1 MAAPDEQSDVADTR
15 LTIDLIQMELQ
26 TADDSVACTR
36 TVAVKRD
43 PEISLLSPMTG
54 TQPLV
59 WSQDHRLAVCTANS
73 LGVMELV
80 CDIHSSKQELIF
92 NRTSIPV
99 PGDAYEMQVGPPK
112 EQVKAMKH
120 FRTHPDLPT
129 KQEFNWDRV
138 MNPSGVSYKGIKYAS
153 WSPLGCD
160 SSGRCLLACLT
171 LDHRL
176 TVHQSHKRLEWTTVV
191 DLSARY
197 GEMLR
202 ERGYAE
208 RDDKLPEKNILDS
221 EELRR
226 RYRMQT
232 PVRMEWSSVYKLK
245 QVQPDNSCL
254 NVEIVLLA
262 VLMENGNLVLWK
274 FALPFQSGADVV
286 FYEAVDSGLSS
297 PSDLAWWE
305 YEHADRRMSGLIVG
319 SELGPVKIMPVAL
332 TGVKGYFTLRHPI
345 ALWKECDRIAAEN
358 INCVSLV
365 HPLDKSSCS
374 VIVASRG
381 CYIFWCLLMISPAGL
396 NVHTSHVVGLHSLPV
411 VSLAVSQRGTVYTCS
426 ADGWMKKLTPKF
438 TEKTLAFQQEA
449 VSCPE
454 GLANR
459 RLHGIALSRN
469 EAYMALVSTQG
480 LDNSFHSFHTNYQV
494 HFMALKSPETAA
506 ELLLKS
512 PAENLYKQA
521 DLLDLVRWNIIT
533 NKSIPQALQEELDQ
547 KIRDVGSPYFWR
559 LKLFLVRF
567 LYRSLQMP
575 LTDHHWKPSRELIGV
590 HEQAEDKEDN
600 DSNVAE
606 EETPAEQV
614 RARIDLVESQLVK
627 ENIKRLLGEVYLN
640 TQKTEKTCIPT
651 SGLAEHLLK
660 DSHDK
665 NAEVLIGHIKKKMNK
680 QTFPECCSLC
690 REALPFNDHKQAV
703 CPNGHVWLRCVLSYQ
718 ACQALSFRRCLLQDG
733 ISGIPQPDE
742 PQWIK
747 KILKTSCSLCDSPM
761 I

>member
-15 LTIDLIQMELQ
+15 LTIDLIQMDLQ

-36 TVAVKRD
+36 DVAVKRY

-59 WSQDHRLAVCTANS
+59 WSQDHRLAVCTVNS
-73 LGVMELV
+73 LTVLELV
-80 CDIHSSKQELIF
+80 CDIHSSKQELILK
-92 NRTSIPV
+92 RTSIPV
-99 PGDAYEMQVGPPK
+99 PGNAYTMQVGPPK
-112 EQVKAMKH
+112 EQGKAMKH
-120 FRTHPDLPT
+120 FKTHPDLPT

-160 SSGRCLLACLT
+160 SSGRCLLASLT

-176 TVHQSHKRLEWTTVV
+176 TVHYSHKRLEWTTLV
-191 DLSARY
+191 DLSAKY

-202 ERGYAE
+202 ERGYAGQ
-208 RDDKLPEKNILDS
+208 DGKLPEKDILDS

-232 PVRMEWSSVYKLK
+232 PVRMEWSSVYKIK
-245 QVQPDNSCL
+245 QMQPDNSCL

-274 FALPFQSGADVV
+274 FALPFKSGVNV
-286 FYEAVDSGLSS
+286 FFHEAIDSGVSS
-297 PSDLAWWE
+297 PSGLAWWE
-305 YEHADRRMSGLIVG
+305 YEYTDRRISGLIVG
-319 SELGPVKIMPVAL
+319 SELGPVKIVPVTL
-332 TGVKGYFTLRHPI
+332 TGVKGYFTLRQPI
-345 ALWKECDRIAAEN
+345 ALWKECDRIAPEN

-365 HPLDKSSCS
+365 RPFDKSNCS

-381 CYIFWCLLMISPAGL
+381 CYIFWSLLVISPTGL
-396 NVHTSHVVGLHSLPV
+396 SVHTSHVVGLHSLPV
-411 VSLAVSQRGTVYTCS
+411 VSLAVSQLGTVYTCS
-426 ADGWMKKLTPKF
+426 TDGWIKKLTPKF
-438 TEKTLAFQQEA
+438 TEKTLAFQQETM
-449 VSCPE
+449 SCLE

-459 RLHGIALSRN
+459 RLHGIALSHN

-480 LDNSFHSFHTNYQV
+480 LDDSFHSFHTNYQV

-512 PAENLYKQA
+512 PTENLYKQA
-521 DLLDLVRWNIIT
+521 DLLDLVRWNILT

-547 KIRDVGSPYFWR
+547 KTRDVGSPYFWR

-567 LYRSLQMP
+567 LYQSLQMP
-575 LTDHHWKPSRELIGV
+575 LTDHHWKPSRELIG
-590 HEQAEDKEDN
+590 EQDEDKEDK
-600 DSNVAE
+600 DSNVAK

-614 RARIDLVESQLVK
+614 RARINLVESHLVK
-627 ENIKRLLGEVYLN
+627 ENIKKLLGEVYLN

-651 SGLAEHLLK
+651 SGLAEYLLK

-665 NAEVLIGHIKKKMNK
+665 NAEVLVGHIKKKMNK
-680 QTFPECCSLC
+680 QTFPECCTLC
-690 REALPFNDHKQAV
+690 EEALPFNDHKQAV

-718 ACQALSFRRCLLQDG
+718 ACQALRYRRCLLQDG
-733 ISGIPQPDE
+733 ISEIPQPDE

-747 KILKTSCSLCDSPM
+747 KILKMSCSLCDSPM